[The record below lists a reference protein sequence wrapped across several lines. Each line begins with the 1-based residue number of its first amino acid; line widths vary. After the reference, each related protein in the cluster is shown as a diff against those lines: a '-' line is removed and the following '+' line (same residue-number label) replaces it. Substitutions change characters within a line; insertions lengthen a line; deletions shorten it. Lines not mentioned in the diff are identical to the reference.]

1 MTPWA
6 APLSY
11 YVYPRHGIR
20 CILVRGP
27 PRVRYIPGPGLPNSI
42 HPGSSLPSPVFVP
55 RCKSFISAYD
65 PSNSA
70 QRSGRIQN
78 GNRARPAR
86 PPRAEW
92 HPSILRSGTFQL
104 GVLPTVATVSTWLCI
119 RPSGSSFCCNL
130 AWISSMLVESNFSSV
145 ILERRRILEETMRW
159 DEMMNWFDGV
169 KYYRIL

>member
-27 PRVRYIPGPGLPNSI
+27 PRVGYIPGPGLPNSI

-70 QRSGRIQN
+70 QGSGRIQN
-78 GNRARPAR
+78 GNRVARPAR
-86 PPRAEW
+86 PPPSQVTPI
-92 HPSILRSGTFQL
+92 HPSFRDVSIGCLSHRCHRAYLALYSAKWFNLFVAILLELFHPCSLNRTFQ
-104 GVLPTVATVSTWLCI
+104 VLYWKSC
-119 RPSGSSFCCNL
+119 
-130 AWISSMLVESNFSSV
+130 
-145 ILERRRILEETMRW
+145 RRDNEMR
-159 DEMMNWFDGV
+159 
-169 KYYRIL
+169 

>member
-27 PRVRYIPGPGLPNSI
+27 PRVGYIPGPGLPNSI

-70 QRSGRIQN
+70 QGSRRIQN
-78 GNRARPAR
+78 GNCARPAR
-86 PPRAEW
+86 PPPSQVTPI
-92 HPSILRSGTFQL
+92 HPSFRDDSIGCPSHCGHRVYHGFVFGQAVQAFAAILLKFHPRSLNRTLFN
-104 GVLPTVATVSTWLCI
+104 
-119 RPSGSSFCCNL
+119 CCT
-130 AWISSMLVESNFSSV
+130 SN
-145 ILERRRILEETMRW
+145 RNMEELQKR
-159 DEMMNWFDGV
+159 
-169 KYYRIL
+169 